1 MSGSH
6 FGPPAALP
14 LSSAHCRRS
23 HSGAKFMAHGHVK
36 DDDHTDD
43 DDDDDND
50 DDEERTMKNSLPER
64 AERTQ

>member
-43 DDDDDND
+43 ND

>member
-36 DDDHTDD
+36 DDDHTDVD
-43 DDDDDND
+43 DDD

>member
-14 LSSAHCRRS
+14 FSSAHCRRS

-43 DDDDDND
+43 DDDD
-50 DDEERTMKNSLPER
+50 EERTMKNSLPER

>member
-1 MSGSH
+1 
-6 FGPPAALP
+6 
-14 LSSAHCRRS
+14 
-23 HSGAKFMAHGHVK
+23 MAHGHVK

>member
-43 DDDDDND
+43 DDDDD
-50 DDEERTMKNSLPER
+50 EERTMKNSLPER

>member
-14 LSSAHCRRS
+14 LSSVHCRRS

-43 DDDDDND
+43 ND
-50 DDEERTMKNSLPER
+50 DDKERTMKNSLPER